1 MFALHR
7 DDLDA
12 CHSTPGDDPAFLAG
26 AVVMGSVHWWYLAVA
41 SLCEVGWTLGLK
53 HSAGF
58 SRLVPSLWTV
68 ALMALSLL
76 FLGLA
81 VRGLPLGTSYAVW
94 TGIGT
99 VGAVIGGI
107 VWFAE
112 PLTAQRVLCTAL
124 IVIGIVG
131 LKLAPA

>member
-1 MFALHR
+1 
-7 DDLDA
+7 
-12 CHSTPGDDPAFLAG
+12 
-26 AVVMGSVHWWYLAVA
+26 MGSMHWWYLAVA

-53 HSAGF
+53 QSAGF

-68 ALMALSLL
+68 GLMALSLL

-107 VWFAE
+107 VCFAE

-124 IVIGIVG
+124 IVIGLVG
-131 LKLAPA
+131 LKLAPT

>member
-1 MFALHR
+1 M
-7 DDLDA
+7 
-12 CHSTPGDDPAFLAG
+12 TQ
-26 AVVMGSVHWWYLAVA
+26 VHWIYLAIA

-53 HSAGF
+53 QSAGF
-58 SRLVPSLWTV
+58 SRLGPSLWTI

-99 VGAVIGGI
+99 IGAVIGGI

-112 PLTAQRVLCTAL
+112 PLTAQRMVCVVLIL
-124 IVIGIVG
+124 IGIVG
-131 LKLAPA
+131 LKMAPAGG